1 VLTFSEPDE
10 GRSRDVYVLCST
22 FGGPH
27 EEQEIDGIRAQ
38 SKPLIQTI
46 AQVCV
51 VLWQTASGTQLA
63 IDSDDPSHLFLTHW
77 KRSVE
82 ASAITFSSM

>member
-1 VLTFSEPDE
+1 M
-10 GRSRDVYVLCST
+10 YVWCST

-27 EEQEIDGIRAQ
+27 EEQDIDGRAQ
-38 SKPLIQTI
+38 FKPLIQTI

-63 IDSDDPSHLFLTHW
+63 VDSDVPSHLFLTHW
-77 KRSVE
+77 KRSDE
-82 ASAITFSSM
+82 AFGNQSQ